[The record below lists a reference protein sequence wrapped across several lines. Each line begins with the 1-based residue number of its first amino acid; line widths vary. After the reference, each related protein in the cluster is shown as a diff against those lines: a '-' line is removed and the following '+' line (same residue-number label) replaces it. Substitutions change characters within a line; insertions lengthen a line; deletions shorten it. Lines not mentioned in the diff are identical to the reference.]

1 MLYVARNREIIF
13 NWYLYEGTNKRV
25 VDFAEIPGCRPTA
38 FLVNK
43 KGQYTYR
50 LEYQVDASAI
60 PFVRIVIP
68 KDSLAPDVYDMKIV
82 WEVPEEKDIRL
93 RLRHN
98 NRFLAVS
105 HIAGVMKVTANIA
118 EDNTGLPAGQALVRT
133 VKSLSES
140 FGYDGLSAYELAV
153 LRKGYTGTEE
163 EYITQFERVPLYRT
177 ADTDNPDDERALS
190 SLRAYRD
197 LVEKDKVVRNADIDE
212 QDTEDTSRVP
222 TAYALRYVKD
232 LITPISDLP
241 GVGVLSKTA
250 SGWAFT
256 QFPEGLQLGE
266 DSDTAYAGD
275 KGKKN
280 REDIDALQRRVDKL
294 PDTVASKE
302 ELKAVEN
309 KIGREIIDLNQQVTE
324 VEKDVED
331 KANTSDLEELREYVS
346 DRLSPVGSDV
356 RPIYIDE
363 EGTKEIN
370 GIVVPKDI
378 ISLTGGIAS
387 KGIAD
392 FGVVTEGSTGGG
404 GSRYLIDLIDVVIYN
419 PKNDEVLAYDTTTNK
434 WINKESNAAT
444 LQGYTADEL
453 LQKFTIENEA
463 ITISVGGKSLSIT
476 KEQLKRLFTLQ
487 DAGTESRP
495 IYIEDGNPKEINSL
509 SIPGNIESTNGGI
522 AAKGIADFGNGG
534 GGGGIGS
541 QVIVE
546 PIITAGIPIVNIIVD
561 GETYTILAPSSLF
574 TEADKEKLDS
584 LYNYDDSAIRR
595 ELLTKVS
602 REELKSKGTEINPI
616 YFDDK
621 SQAKEVTGVR
631 VPNNIESL
639 HGGVS
644 AKGVADFGIGG
655 GEIGGSQVVVLP
667 ILEAGE
673 EIAKISVD
681 GYEHSIYS
689 PDISGKVDK
698 EVGKGLSSNDY
709 TDEDKSKISQ
719 IDKKLDKE
727 IYDNHINAL
736 KDKGSKTR
744 PVYFNE
750 SGTPDIIDGLIVPN
764 DIQSLNGGVSAKGI
778 ADFGSGSGGGSQ
790 VSITPLTTNG
800 NAIAKVTIDGDETT
814 LYSPTV
820 DLSGKVD
827 KEAGKGLSSNDFTD
841 QEKDKLAGL
850 HNYDDTSIWREVNK
864 KVDKDNLKDK
874 GNDLRPVYFDA
885 DAVAHE
891 IRGVRVPD
899 SIESIDGGVS
909 AKGIADFGIG
919 AGNGSQVKVT
929 PLVNDGQA
937 IAQIEVDGKQNTL
950 YAPNPDISSK
960 VEKSE
965 FNTYKEEVSRDIT
978 QLTQDID
985 TEANTRRAKD
995 QELGASIQTLQDLFT
1010 EDGKAKNADRL
1021 DGKSIEE
1028 LFDSLDAQGGINI
1041 TIGGIEKTLT
1051 KSELLTMLGFVN
1063 TGKHNLP
1070 VYYED
1075 EQMKVID
1082 SLSVS
1087 GNIESRNGGVS
1098 AKGISDFGTPS
1109 GAGGAVGIDVL
1120 RDDELDGI
1128 HESITQVA
1136 TAYAVSKIRDIIN
1149 IDDIEEFSE
1158 DKDYGRGNLVR
1169 RGDRLYRFFYNHSA
1183 GAWASGDVEPVNIT
1197 TLSTPLS
1204 ITDNDLMNILK

>member
-25 VDFAEIPGCRPTA
+25 VDFTEIPGCRPTA
-38 FLVNK
+38 FLINK

-50 LEYQVDASAI
+50 LEYQADASAI

-68 KDSLAPDVYDMKIV
+68 KDSLTPDIYDMKIV

-118 EDNTGLPAGQALVRT
+118 EDNTGLPVGQTLVRT

-177 ADTDNPDDERALS
+177 TDTDNPDDERALS

-197 LVEKDKVVRNADIDE
+197 LVEKDKVVGNADIDE

-222 TAYALRYVKD
+222 SAYALRYVKS
-232 LITPISDLP
+232 LITPISDLQ

-266 DSDTAYAGD
+266 DSGTAYAGD

-280 REDIDALQRRVDKL
+280 REDIDALQRRVDEL

-302 ELKAVEN
+302 ELKAVED
-309 KIGREIIDLNQQVTE
+309 KIDRKVIDLNQQVTG
-324 VEKDVED
+324 VGKDVAD
-331 KANTSDLEELREYVS
+331 KASISDLEELRDYVS

-363 EGTKEIN
+363 DGTKEVN

-392 FGVVTEGSTGGG
+392 FGVVTGGSTGGGG

-434 WINKESNAAT
+434 WVNKESNAAT

-453 LQKFTIENEA
+453 LQKFTVENEA

-476 KEQLKRLFTLQ
+476 KEQLKRLLALQ

-495 IYIEDGNPKEINSL
+495 IYIKDGTPNEINSL
-509 SIPGNIESTNGGI
+509 SIPGNIESTNGGV
-522 AAKGIADFGNGG
+522 AAKGIADFGTG

-541 QVIVE
+541 NVIVD
-546 PIITAGIPIVNIIVD
+546 PILTTGTPIVNIIVD
-561 GETYTILAPSSLF
+561 GETYTILAPSSAF
-574 TEADKEKLDS
+574 TEDDKKKLDS
-584 LYNYDDSAIRR
+584 LQNYDDSAIRR

-602 REELKSKGTEINPI
+602 REELKSKGTEITPI

-621 SQAKEVTGVR
+621 SQAQEVTGVR

-655 GEIGGSQVVVLP
+655 GAIGGSQVVVLP
-667 ILEAGE
+667 ILEVGE

-698 EVGKGLSSNDY
+698 E
-709 TDEDKSKISQ
+709 E
-719 IDKKLDKE
+719 
-727 IYDNHINAL
+727 
-736 KDKGSKTR
+736 
-744 PVYFNE
+744 
-750 SGTPDIIDGLIVPN
+750 
-764 DIQSLNGGVSAKGI
+764 
-778 ADFGSGSGGGSQ
+778 
-790 VSITPLTTNG
+790 
-800 NAIAKVTIDGDETT
+800 
-814 LYSPTV
+814 
-820 DLSGKVD
+820 
-827 KEAGKGLSSNDFTD
+827 GKGLSSNDFTD
-841 QEKDKLAGL
+841 QEKDKLARL
-850 HNYDDTSIWREVNK
+850 ENYDDTAIWREVNK

-874 GNDLRPVYFDA
+874 GNDLKPVFFDA

-899 SIESIDGGVS
+899 SIESLEGGVS
-909 AKGIADFGIG
+909 AKGIADFGISS
-919 AGNGSQVKVT
+919 GNGGGSQVKVT
-929 PLVNDGQA
+929 PLVSDGQA

-960 VEKSE
+960 VDKTE
-965 FNTYKEEVSRDIT
+965 FNTYKQEVAEDVA
-978 QLTQDID
+978 QLSQDIN

-995 QELGASIQTLQDLFT
+995 QELTTSIKTLQDLFT
-1010 EDGKAKNADRL
+1010 EDGAAKNANKL

-1028 LFDSLDAQGGINI
+1028 LFDNLDANGGINI
-1041 TIGGIEKTLT
+1041 TIGGVEKTLT
-1051 KSELLTMLGFVN
+1051 KSELLAMLGFVN

-1075 EQMKVID
+1075 EQMKEID
-1082 SLSVS
+1082 SLSVF
-1087 GNIESRNGGVS
+1087 GNIESTNGGVS
-1098 AKGISDFGTPS
+1098 ARGISDFGTPS
-1109 GAGGAVGIDVL
+1109 GAGGAVGIDVF
-1120 RDDELDGI
+1120 RDDELESLQA
-1128 HESITQVA
+1128 ESITQVA
-1136 TAYAVSKIRDIIN
+1136 SAWSVKRIRDIIN
-1149 IDDIEEFSE
+1149 IDLLPKFSSE
-1158 DKDYGRGNLVR
+1158 VAYV
-1169 RGDRLYRFFYNHSA
+1169 RGDVVVYNGEARQFTQDKAVGSWRSGITRPYDISA
-1183 GAWASGDVEPVNIT
+1183 IATPLAIEKSWLKSVCEKQFGT
-1197 TLSTPLS
+1197 TL
-1204 ITDNDLMNILK
+1204 N

>member
-1 MLYVARNREIIF
+1 MLYVTRNREIIF

-25 VDFAEIPGCRPTA
+25 VDFTEIPGCRPTA

-50 LEYQVDASAI
+50 LEYQFDASAV

-68 KDSLAPDVYDMKIV
+68 KDSLAPDIYDMKII

-105 HIAGVMKVTANIA
+105 HITGVMKITSNTS
-118 EDNTGLPAGQALVRT
+118 EDNTGLPVGETLVRT

-177 ADTDNPDDERALS
+177 ADTDLPDDERALS

-197 LVEKDKVVRNADIDE
+197 FVEKRKVVRNTDIDG

-222 TAYALRYVKD
+222 SAYALKYVKD
-232 LITPISDLP
+232 LITPISELQ

-250 SGWAFT
+250 SGWVFT

-266 DSDTAYAGD
+266 DSSTAYAGD

-280 REDIDALQRRVDKL
+280 REDIDALQRKVNEL

-302 ELKAVEN
+302 ELKVLESKVGN
-309 KIGREIIDLNQQVTE
+309 KIIDLNQQVTGF
-324 VEKDVED
+324 EKDVED
-331 KANTSDLEELREYVS
+331 KANASDLEELRDYVS
-346 DRLSPVGSDV
+346 NRLSPKGSDT

-363 EGTKEIN
+363 EGTKEVN

-392 FGVVTEGSTGGG
+392 FGITTGGG
-404 GSRYLIDLIDVVIYN
+404 TGGSGASYLIDLIDVTIYN
-419 PKNDEVLAYDTTTNK
+419 PKNDEVLVYDTTANK
-434 WINKESNAAT
+434 WVNKESNAAT

-453 LQKFTIENEA
+453 LQKFSIENEA

-476 KEQLKRLFTLQ
+476 KEQLKRLLALQ
-487 DAGTESRP
+487 DAGSESKP
-495 IYIEDGNPKEINSL
+495 IYIESGTTKEINRL
-509 SIPGNIESTNGGI
+509 SIPGNIESTNGGV
-522 AAKGIADFGNGG
+522 AAKGIADFGTG

-541 QVIVE
+541 NVIVD
-546 PIITAGIPIVNIIVD
+546 PILTTGTPIVNIIVD
-561 GETYTILAPSSLF
+561 GETYTILAPSSAF
-574 TEADKEKLDS
+574 TEDDKKKLDS
-584 LYNYDDSAIRR
+584 LQNYDDSAIRR

-602 REELKSKGTEINPI
+602 RNELKSKGTEITPI

-621 SQAKEVTGVR
+621 SQAQEVTGVR

-655 GEIGGSQVVVLP
+655 GAIGGSQVVVLP
-667 ILEAGE
+667 ILEVGE

-698 EVGKGLSSNDY
+698 E
-709 TDEDKSKISQ
+709 
-719 IDKKLDKE
+719 
-727 IYDNHINAL
+727 
-736 KDKGSKTR
+736 
-744 PVYFNE
+744 
-750 SGTPDIIDGLIVPN
+750 
-764 DIQSLNGGVSAKGI
+764 
-778 ADFGSGSGGGSQ
+778 
-790 VSITPLTTNG
+790 
-800 NAIAKVTIDGDETT
+800 
-814 LYSPTV
+814 
-820 DLSGKVD
+820 
-827 KEAGKGLSSNDFTD
+827 AGKGLSSNDFTD
-841 QEKDKLAGL
+841 QEKDKLEGL
-850 HNYDDTSIWREVNK
+850 HNYDDTSIWKEVNK
-864 KVDKDNLKDK
+864 KVDEDSLRNK
-874 GNDLRPVYFDA
+874 GNDLRPVFFDEN
-885 DAVAHE
+885 AVANE
-891 IRGVRVPD
+891 IRGIRVPD
-899 SIESIDGGVS
+899 SIESLEGGVS
-909 AKGIADFGIG
+909 AKGIADFGVSS
-919 AGNGSQVKVT
+919 GNGGGSQVKVT
-929 PLVNDGQA
+929 PLVSDGQA

-960 VEKSE
+960 VDKTE
-965 FNTYKEEVSRDIT
+965 FNTYKQEVAEDAA
-978 QLTQDID
+978 QLSQDIN

-995 QELGASIQTLQDLFT
+995 QELTTSIKTLQDLFT
-1010 EDGKAKNADRL
+1010 EDGAAKNADKL

-1028 LFDSLDAQGGINI
+1028 LFDNLDANGGINI
-1041 TIGGIEKTLT
+1041 TIGGVEKTLT
-1051 KSELLTMLGFVN
+1051 KSELLSMLGFEN
-1063 TGKHNLP
+1063 KGKHNLP

-1075 EQMKVID
+1075 EQMKEID
-1082 SLSVS
+1082 SLSVF
-1087 GNIESRNGGVS
+1087 GNIESTNGGIS
-1098 AKGISDFGTPS
+1098 AKGIADFGTPS
-1109 GAGGAVGIDVL
+1109 GAGGAVGIDIL
-1120 RDDELDGI
+1120 RDDEL
-1128 HESITQVA
+1128 ESLQAESVTQVA
-1136 TAYAVSKIRDIIN
+1136 SAWSVKRIKDIAN
-1149 IDDIEEFSE
+1149 VEDIPAFNPLLSYE
-1158 DKDYGRGNLVR
+1158 
-1169 RGDRLYRFFYNHSA
+1169 RGDYVLYTDIAWKFVENHQ
-1183 GAWASGDVEPVNIT
+1183 GEWNSGHCKRVDFNDV
-1197 TLSTPLS
+1197 LTPS
-1204 ITDNDLMNILK
+1204 NVYVEDLINKYFR